1 MTLSSRSPGRELA
14 PPRGA
19 GMPTGVPTPA
29 GTPVATSPAVPLTR
43 KPAGGGRRDLF
54 GSLLFLAPAAIWL
67 LAITI
72 YPVIATFRNSL
83 YDETATNYVGL
94 SNYKSVFSTA
104 SILIN
109 FRNNVIWVVIFP
121 FVVTFLGLLFAVL
134 TERIRW
140 STAFKAI
147 IFMPIVFSATASALI
162 WRGIFDLDPHVG
174 MVNAAIQTA
183 SDWVSPPGL
192 YPIDVSAGQS
202 VAALASSGLSPAGSG
217 SLQSS
222 STASAGDAVELGL
235 IRINT
240 ATLQLV
246 GAQTAVA
253 PTPSPGAISGLVYRD
268 FSPTNPTVRGQ
279 LFPDELGLPGLQL
292 TLLRSDGSAA
302 GTTATDPH
310 GNFRFAGVGS
320 GSFRVQLD
328 ARNFRSGFTGIFW
341 LGSQSVTPTSHLSQT
356 GQALLSVP
364 LVDLAMIVAY
374 LWMWAGFAMVVIGA
388 GLTSL
393 NRELLE
399 AGRVDGASETQ
410 IFRRITMPLLAPVL
424 VVVLV
429 TMIINVLKIFDIILN
444 MAPGSSQGEASTLAL
459 AMYNDGFTGGIHSGL
474 SSALAVILFLLVIPA
489 MVSNLRRI
497 RG

>member
-1 MTLSSRSPGRELA
+1 MALRSLGRGRELA
-14 PPRGA
+14 RA
-19 GMPTGVPTPA
+19 VGVSTA
-29 GTPVATSPAVPLTR
+29 GTPTATPRVVPTTR
-43 KPAGGGRRDLF
+43 KPAGGGRRDQL

-72 YPVIATFRNSL
+72 YPVVATFRNSL
-83 YDETATNYVGL
+83 FDETATTYIGL

-104 SILIN
+104 SILVN
-109 FRNNVIWVVIFP
+109 FRNNVIWVVVFP

-162 WRGIFDLDPHVG
+162 WRTIFDLDPHVG
-174 MVNAAIQTA
+174 MVNAAVQTA
-183 SDWVSPPGL
+183 SDWVNPPGL
-192 YPIDVSAGQS
+192 YPVNVSAGQT
-202 VAALASSGLSPAGSG
+202 VAALASSGLSPGASG

-222 STASAGDAVELGL
+222 STAAAGDAVELGL
-235 IRINT
+235 IGINA

-253 PTPSPGAISGLVYRD
+253 PSPSSGAISGLVYRD
-268 FSPTNPTVRGQ
+268 FSPSNPTVRGQ
-279 LFPDELGLPGLQL
+279 VFPDEVGFPGLRL
-292 TLLRSDGSAA
+292 TLLRADGTSAA
-302 GTTATDPH
+302 STTTDAH
-310 GNFRFAGVGS
+310 GNFRFDGVGS
-320 GSFRVQLD
+320 GSFNVQLD

-399 AGRVDGASETQ
+399 AGRVDGATETQ

-444 MAPGSSQGEASTLAL
+444 MAPGSSQGDASTLAL

>member
-1 MTLSSRSPGRELA
+1 MRMAARSLGRGHPLSRAVGLSSPAGA
-14 PPRGA
+14 PA
-19 GMPTGVPTPA
+19 ATSQVVPTT
-29 GTPVATSPAVPLTR
+29 G
-43 KPAGGGRRDLF
+43 KPAGGGRRDQL
-54 GSLLFLAPAAIWL
+54 GSLAFLAPAAIWL

-72 YPVIATFRNSL
+72 YPVIATFRNSV

-94 SNYKSVFSTA
+94 GNYKAIFSTA
-104 SILIN
+104 SILVN
-109 FRNNVIWVVIFP
+109 FRNNVIWVVVFP
-121 FVVTFLGLLFAVL
+121 FVVTFLGLMFAVL

-140 STAFKAI
+140 STAFKTV

-162 WRGIFDLDPHVG
+162 WRTIFDLDPHVG
-174 MVNAAIQTA
+174 MVNAAVQTA
-183 SDWVSPPGL
+183 SDWVNPPGL
-192 YPIDVSAGQS
+192 YPVSVSAGQT
-202 VAALASSGLSPAGSG
+202 AASLASTGLSPGPTG

-222 STASAGDAVELGL
+222 STAAAGDTVELGL
-235 IRINT
+235 IGVNA
-240 ATLQLV
+240 ATLQVV
-246 GAQTAVA
+246 GAQTAV
-253 PTPSPGAISGLVYRD
+253 PPSPSSGAITGLVYRD
-268 FSPTNPTVRGQ
+268 FSPSNPTVRGQ
-279 LFPDELGLPGLQL
+279 VFPDEDGLPGLRL
-292 TLLRSDGSAA
+292 TLLRGDGTSAA
-302 GTTATDPH
+302 STTTDQH
-310 GNFRFAGVGS
+310 GDFRFDNVGS
-320 GSFRVQLD
+320 GSFRVQID

-356 GQALLSVP
+356 AQALLSVP

-399 AGRVDGASETQ
+399 AGRVDGATEGQ

-444 MAPGSSQGEASTLAL
+444 MAPGSSQGDASTLAL
-459 AMYNDGFTGGIHSGL
+459 AMFNDGFTGGIHSGL

>member
-1 MTLSSRSPGRELA
+1 MRVAARSFGRGHPVSRAVGVSSPAGPLA
-14 PPRGA
+14 A
-19 GMPTGVPTPA
+19 TSQVVPT
-29 GTPVATSPAVPLTR
+29 TR
-43 KPAGGGRRDLF
+43 KPAGGGRRDQL

-72 YPVIATFRNSL
+72 YPVVATFRNSL
-83 YDETATNYVGL
+83 YDESAANYIGL
-94 SNYKSVFSTA
+94 SNYKAIFSTA
-104 SILIN
+104 SILVN

-121 FVVTFLGLLFAVL
+121 FVVTFLGLVFAVL

-140 STAFKAI
+140 STAFKTI

-162 WRGIFDLDPHVG
+162 WRTIFDLDPHVG
-174 MVNAAIQTA
+174 MVNAAVQTA
-183 SDWVSPPGL
+183 SDWVNPPGL
-192 YPIDVSAGQS
+192 YPVNVSAGQTT
-202 VAALASSGLSPAGSG
+202 AALASTGLAPGPSG

-222 STASAGDAVELGL
+222 STAAAGDTVELGL
-235 IRINT
+235 IGINAT
-240 ATLQLV
+240 ALQVV
-246 GAQTAVA
+246 GAQTAV
-253 PTPSPGAISGLVYRD
+253 PPSPSSGGITGLVYRD
-268 FSPTNPTVRGQ
+268 FSPSHPTVRGQ
-279 LFPDELGLPGLQL
+279 VFPDEVGLPGLRL
-292 TLLRSDGSAA
+292 TLLRGDGTSVAS
-302 GTTATDPH
+302 TNTDQH
-310 GNFRFAGVGS
+310 GDFRFDSVGS
-320 GSFRVQLD
+320 GSFRVQID
-328 ARNFRSGFTGIFW
+328 AKNFQSGFTGIFW
-341 LGSQSVTPTSHLSQT
+341 LGSQSVTPTSHLSET
-356 GQALLSVP
+356 AQALLSVP

-399 AGRVDGASETQ
+399 AGRVDGATEGQ

-444 MAPGSSQGEASTLAL
+444 MAPGSSQGDASTLAL
-459 AMYNDGFTGGIHSGL
+459 AMFNDGFTGGIHSGL

>member
-1 MTLSSRSPGRELA
+1 LSSRSPGRDLA
-14 PPRGA
+14 PPRESGV
-19 GMPTGVPTPA
+19 PTGVPTPA
-29 GTPVATSPAVPLTR
+29 GTPVATSPAVPFTR
-43 KPAGGGRRDLF
+43 KPAGGGGRRDQL
-54 GSLLFLAPAAIWL
+54 GSLAFLAPAAIWL

-83 YDETATNYVGL
+83 YDETATSYVGL
-94 SNYKSVFSTA
+94 ANYKSVFSTA
-104 SILIN
+104 SILVN
-109 FRNNVIWVVIFP
+109 FRNNVIWVVVFP
-121 FVVTFLGLLFAVL
+121 FVVTFLGLMFAVL

-140 STAFKAI
+140 STAFKTI

-162 WRGIFDLDPHVG
+162 WRTIFDLDPHVG
-174 MVNAAIQTA
+174 LVNAAAQTA
-183 SDWVSPPGL
+183 SDWVNPPGL
-192 YPIDVSAGQS
+192 YPVNASAGQT
-202 VAALASSGLSPAGSG
+202 AAAMASTGLQPGQSG

-222 STASAGDAVELGL
+222 STAAAGDTVQLGL
-235 IRINT
+235 IGIN
-240 ATLQLV
+240 ASTLQLV
-246 GAQTAVA
+246 GAQTAVV
-253 PTPSPGAISGLVYRD
+253 PSSSSGGIAGLVYRD
-268 FSPTNPTVRGQ
+268 FSPSNPTVRGQ
-279 LFPDELGLPGLQL
+279 VFPDEDGLPGLGL
-292 TLLRSDGSAA
+292 TLLRGDGTSAGSTRSDQ
-302 GTTATDPH
+302 H
-310 GNFRFAGVGS
+310 GDFRFDNVGS
-320 GSFRVQLD
+320 GSFRVQID
-328 ARNFRSGFTGIFW
+328 AKNFRSGFTGIFW

-356 GQALLSVP
+356 AQALLSVP

-399 AGRVDGASETQ
+399 AGRVDGATESQ

-444 MAPGSSQGEASTLAL
+444 MAPGSSQGDASTLAL

>member
-1 MTLSSRSPGRELA
+1 MTLPSRSLGRGRELA
-14 PPRGA
+14 RA
-19 GMPTGVPTPA
+19 VGVSTPA
-29 GTPVATSPAVPLTR
+29 GTPTATSRVVPTTR
-43 KPAGGGRRDLF
+43 KPAGGGRRDQL

-72 YPVIATFRNSL
+72 YPVVATFRNSL
-83 YDETATNYVGL
+83 YDESATTYIGL

-104 SILIN
+104 SILVN
-109 FRNNVIWVVIFP
+109 FRNNVIWVVVFP

-162 WRGIFDLDPHVG
+162 WRTIFDLDPHVG
-174 MVNAAIQTA
+174 MGNAAVQTA
-183 SDWVSPPGL
+183 SDWVTPPGL
-192 YPIDVSAGQS
+192 YPVNTSAGQT
-202 VAALASSGLSPAGSG
+202 VAALASTGLSPGASG
-217 SLQSS
+217 SLQST
-222 STASAGDAVELGL
+222 STAAAGDTVELGL
-235 IRINT
+235 IGINAT
-240 ATLQLV
+240 TLQVV
-246 GAQTAVA
+246 GAQTAV
-253 PTPSPGAISGLVYRD
+253 PPSASSGAISGLVYRD
-268 FSPTNPTVRGQ
+268 FSPSHPTVRGQ
-279 LFPDELGLPGLQL
+279 LFPDEVGLPGLRL
-292 TLLRSDGSAA
+292 TLLRSDGAS
-302 GTTATDPH
+302 TASTSTDQH
-310 GNFRFAGVGS
+310 GNFRFDSVGNS
-320 GSFRVQLD
+320 SFRVQIN
-328 ARNFRSGFTGIFW
+328 AKNFHAGFTGIFW

-356 GQALLSVP
+356 AQALLSVP

-399 AGRVDGASETQ
+399 AGRVDGATETQ

-444 MAPGSSQGEASTLAL
+444 MAPGSSQGDASTLAL

-489 MVSNLRRI
+489 MVSTLRRI

>member
-1 MTLSSRSPGRELA
+1 MTLASRSIGRGRRLA
-14 PPRGA
+14 GA
-19 GMPTGVPTPA
+19 VGVSTPA
-29 GTPVATSPAVPLTR
+29 GTPTATSRVVPTTR
-43 KPAGGGRRDLF
+43 KPAGGGRRDQL

-83 YDETATNYVGL
+83 YDETATNYIGL

-104 SILIN
+104 SILVN
-109 FRNNVIWVVIFP
+109 FRNNVIWVVVFP
-121 FVVTFLGLLFAVL
+121 FVVTFLGLVFAVL

-140 STAFKAI
+140 STAFKTI

-162 WRGIFDLDPHVG
+162 WWAIFDLDPHVG
-174 MVNAAIQTA
+174 MVNAAVQTA
-183 SDWVSPPGL
+183 SDWVNPPGL
-192 YPIDVSAGQS
+192 YPVNVSAGQT
-202 VAALASSGLSPAGSG
+202 VAALASTGLSPGASG
-217 SLQSS
+217 SLQST
-222 STASAGDAVELGL
+222 STAAAGDTVQLGL
-235 IRINT
+235 IGIST
-240 ATLQLV
+240 AALQLV

-253 PTPSPGAISGLVYRD
+253 ASPSSGAISGLVYRD
-268 FSPTNPTVRGQ
+268 FSPSNPTVRGQ
-279 LFPDELGLPGLQL
+279 LFPDEVGFPGLRL
-292 TLLRSDGSAA
+292 TLLRGDGTIAA
-302 GTTATDPH
+302 STTTDQH
-310 GNFRFAGVGS
+310 GDFRFDNVGS
-320 GSFRVQLD
+320 GNFRVQLD

-341 LGSQSVTPTSHLSQT
+341 LGSQSITPTTHLSQT
-356 GQALLSVP
+356 AQALLSVP

-399 AGRVDGASETQ
+399 AGRVDGATEGQ

-444 MAPGSSQGEASTLAL
+444 MAPGSSQGDASTLAL

>member
-1 MTLSSRSPGRELA
+1 MTLASRSLGRGHELA
-14 PPRGA
+14 RA
-19 GMPTGVPTPA
+19 VGVSTA
-29 GTPVATSPAVPLTR
+29 GTPTATSHVVPTTR
-43 KPAGGGRRDLF
+43 KPAGGGRRDQL

-72 YPVIATFRNSL
+72 YPVVATFRNSL
-83 YDETATNYVGL
+83 YDETATNYIGL

-104 SILIN
+104 SILVN
-109 FRNNVIWVVIFP
+109 FRNNVIWVVVFP

-162 WRGIFDLDPHVG
+162 WRTIFDLDPHVG
-174 MVNAAIQTA
+174 MVNAAVQTA
-183 SDWVSPPGL
+183 SDWVNPPGL
-192 YPIDVSAGQS
+192 YPVNVSAGQS
-202 VAALASSGLSPAGSG
+202 VAALASTGLSPGASG

-222 STASAGDAVELGL
+222 STAAAGDAVELGL
-235 IRINT
+235 IGINA

-253 PTPSPGAISGLVYRD
+253 PSPSSGAISGLVYRD
-268 FSPTNPTVRGQ
+268 FSPSNPTVRGQ
-279 LFPDELGLPGLQL
+279 LFPDEVGFPGLRL
-292 TLLRSDGSAA
+292 TLLRGDGTSAA
-302 GTTATDPH
+302 STTTDQH
-310 GNFRFAGVGS
+310 GNFRFDGVGS

-341 LGSQSVTPTSHLSQT
+341 LGSQSITPTSHLSQT

-399 AGRVDGASETQ
+399 AGRVDGATETQ

-444 MAPGSSQGEASTLAL
+444 MAPGSSQGDASTLAL

>member
-1 MTLSSRSPGRELA
+1 MTLASRSLGRGRELA
-14 PPRGA
+14 RA
-19 GMPTGVPTPA
+19 VGVSTPA
-29 GTPVATSPAVPLTR
+29 GTPTATSRVVPTTR
-43 KPAGGGRRDLF
+43 KPAGGGRRDQL

-72 YPVIATFRNSL
+72 YPVVATFRNSL
-83 YDETATNYVGL
+83 YDESATTYIGL

-104 SILIN
+104 SILVN
-109 FRNNVIWVVIFP
+109 FRNNVIWVVVFP

-162 WRGIFDLDPHVG
+162 WRTIFDLDPHVG
-174 MVNAAIQTA
+174 MVNAAVQTA
-183 SDWVSPPGL
+183 SDWVNPPGL
-192 YPIDVSAGQS
+192 YPVNVSAGQT
-202 VAALASSGLSPAGSG
+202 VAALASSGLSPGASG

-222 STASAGDAVELGL
+222 STAAAGDTVELGL
-235 IRINT
+235 IGINA

-246 GAQTAVA
+246 GAQTAI
-253 PTPSPGAISGLVYRD
+253 PPSPSSGAISGLVYRD
-268 FSPTNPTVRGQ
+268 FSPSNPTVRGQ
-279 LFPDELGLPGLQL
+279 VFPDEVGFPGLRL
-292 TLLRSDGSAA
+292 TLLRGDGTSA
-302 GTTATDPH
+302 GSTSTDQH
-310 GNFRFAGVGS
+310 GNFRFDGVGS
-320 GSFRVQLD
+320 GSFSVQLD

-341 LGSQSVTPTSHLSQT
+341 LGSQSITPTSHLSQT

-399 AGRVDGASETQ
+399 AGRVDGATETQ

-444 MAPGSSQGEASTLAL
+444 MAPGSSQGDASTLAL

>member
-1 MTLSSRSPGRELA
+1 MRMAARAFGRGHPVSRAVGVSSPAGA
-14 PPRGA
+14 PSA
-19 GMPTGVPTPA
+19 TSQVVPT
-29 GTPVATSPAVPLTR
+29 TR
-43 KPAGGGRRDLF
+43 KPAGGGRRDQF

-67 LAITI
+67 AAITI

-83 YDETATNYVGL
+83 YDETATTYVGL
-94 SNYKSVFSTA
+94 GNYKSVFSTA
-104 SILIN
+104 SIIVN

-121 FVVTFLGLLFAVL
+121 FLVTFLGLVFAVL

-162 WRGIFDLDPHVG
+162 WRTIFDLDPHVG
-174 MVNAAIQTA
+174 MVNAAVQTA
-183 SDWVSPPGL
+183 SDWVNPPGL
-192 YPIDVSAGQS
+192 YPVNTSAGQTT
-202 VAALASSGLSPAGSG
+202 AALASTGLTPGPSG

-222 STASAGDAVELGL
+222 STAAAGDTVELGL
-235 IRINT
+235 IGINT
-240 ATLQLV
+240 ATLQVV
-246 GAQTAVA
+246 GAQTAV
-253 PTPSPGAISGLVYRD
+253 PPSPSSGGITGLVYRD
-268 FSPTNPTVRGQ
+268 FSPSHPTARGQ
-279 LFPDELGLPGLQL
+279 VFPDEDGLPGLRL
-292 TLLRSDGSAA
+292 TLLRGDGTSAA
-302 GTTATDPH
+302 STTTDQH
-310 GNFRFAGVGS
+310 GNFRFANVGS
-320 GSFRVQLD
+320 GNFRVQLD
-328 ARNFRSGFTGIFW
+328 AKNFQSGFTGIFW
-341 LGSQSVTPTSHLSQT
+341 LGSQSLTPTSHLSQT
-356 GQALLSVP
+356 AQALLSVP

-399 AGRVDGASETQ
+399 AGRVDGATEGQ
-410 IFRRITMPLLAPVL
+410 IFRRITMPMLAPVL

-444 MAPGSSQGEASTLAL
+444 MAPGSSQGDASTLAL

>member
-1 MTLSSRSPGRELA
+1 MTLPSRSLGRGRELA
-14 PPRGA
+14 RA
-19 GMPTGVPTPA
+19 VGVSTPA
-29 GTPVATSPAVPLTR
+29 GTPTATSRVVPTTR
-43 KPAGGGRRDLF
+43 KPAGGGRRDQL

-72 YPVIATFRNSL
+72 YPVVATFRNSL
-83 YDETATNYVGL
+83 YDESATTYIGL

-104 SILIN
+104 SILVN
-109 FRNNVIWVVIFP
+109 FRNNVIWVVVFP

-162 WRGIFDLDPHVG
+162 WRTIFDLDPHVG
-174 MVNAAIQTA
+174 MVNAAVQTA
-183 SDWVSPPGL
+183 SDWVNPPGL
-192 YPIDVSAGQS
+192 YPVNTSAGQTGAA
-202 VAALASSGLSPAGSG
+202 VASTRLSPGGSG
-217 SLQSS
+217 SPPR
-222 STASAGDAVELGL
+222 TPTAGDTGELGL
-235 IRINT
+235 IGINAT
-240 ATLQLV
+240 TLQVV
-246 GAQTAVA
+246 GAQTAV
-253 PTPSPGAISGLVYRD
+253 PPSASSGAISGLVYRD
-268 FSPTNPTVRGQ
+268 FSPSHPTVRGQ
-279 LFPDELGLPGLQL
+279 LFPDEVGLPGLRL
-292 TLLRSDGSAA
+292 TLLRSDGAS
-302 GTTATDPH
+302 TASTSTDQH
-310 GNFRFAGVGS
+310 GNFRFDSVGN
-320 GSFRVQLD
+320 GSFRVQID
-328 ARNFRSGFTGIFW
+328 AKNFQSGFTGIFW

-356 GQALLSVP
+356 AQALLSVP

-399 AGRVDGASETQ
+399 AGRVDGATETQ

-444 MAPGSSQGEASTLAL
+444 MAPGSSQGDASTLAL

>member
-1 MTLSSRSPGRELA
+1 MRLAARSLGR
-14 PPRGA
+14 GH
-19 GMPTGVPTPA
+19 
-29 GTPVATSPAVPLTR
+29 PVSPAVGVSTPARAPATTSKVDATTGR
-43 KPAGGGRRDLF
+43 PAGGGRRDQL

-72 YPVIATFRNSL
+72 YPVIATFRNSVF
-83 YDETATNYVGL
+83 DENATNYVGL
-94 SNYKSVFSTA
+94 HNYKVIFSNA
-104 SILIN
+104 SILVT
-109 FRNNVIWVVIFP
+109 FRNNLIWVVIFP
-121 FVVTFLGLLFAVL
+121 FVVTFLGLMFAVL

-140 STAFKAI
+140 STAFKTI

-162 WRGIFDLDPHVG
+162 WRTIFDLDPHVG
-174 MVNAAIQTA
+174 MVNAAVQTA

-192 YPIDVSAGQS
+192 YPVDVSAGQS
-202 VAALASSGLSPAGSG
+202 VAALASTGLSPGALG
-217 SLQSS
+217 SLQST
-222 STASAGDAVELGL
+222 STAAAGDAVELGL
-235 IRINT
+235 IGIN
-240 ATLQLV
+240 AAALQVV

-253 PTPSPGAISGLVYRD
+253 PSPSSGAISGLVYRD
-268 FSPTNPTVRGQ
+268 FSPSHPTVRGQ
-279 LFPDELGLPGLQL
+279 LFPDELGLPGLRL
-292 TLLRSDGSAA
+292 TLLRTDGSSA
-302 GTTATDPH
+302 GSTATDQH
-310 GNFRFAGVGS
+310 GSFRFDGVGS

-341 LGSQSVTPTSHLSQT
+341 LGSQSLTPTSHLSQT
-356 GQALLSVP
+356 AQALLSVP

-399 AGRVDGASETQ
+399 AGRVDGATEGQ

-429 TMIINVLKIFDIILN
+429 TMIINVLKIFDVILN
-444 MAPGSSQGEASTLAL
+444 MAPGSSQGDASTLAL
-459 AMYNDGFTGGIHSGL
+459 AMFNEGFTSGIHSGL
-474 SSALAVILFLLVIPA
+474 ASAIAVILFLLVIPA
-489 MVSNLRRI
+489 MVANLRRI

>member
-1 MTLSSRSPGRELA
+1 
-14 PPRGA
+14 
-19 GMPTGVPTPA
+19 GVSPA
-29 GTPVATSPAVPLTR
+29 GTPTATPRVVPTTR
-43 KPAGGGRRDLF
+43 KPAGGGRRDQL

-72 YPVIATFRNSL
+72 YPVVATFRNSL
-83 YDETATNYVGL
+83 FDETATTYIGL

-104 SILIN
+104 SILVN
-109 FRNNVIWVVIFP
+109 FRNNVIVVVVFP

-162 WRGIFDLDPHVG
+162 WRTIFDLDPHVG
-174 MVNAAIQTA
+174 MVNAAVQTA
-183 SDWVSPPGL
+183 SDWVNPPGL
-192 YPIDVSAGQS
+192 YPVNVSAGQT
-202 VAALASSGLSPAGSG
+202 VAALASSGLSPGASG

-222 STASAGDAVELGL
+222 STAAAGDAVELGL
-235 IRINT
+235 IGINA

-253 PTPSPGAISGLVYRD
+253 PSPSSGAITGLVYRD
-268 FSPTNPTVRGQ
+268 FSPSNPTVRGQ
-279 LFPDELGLPGLQL
+279 VFPDEDGLPGLHL
-292 TLLRSDGSAA
+292 TLLRGDGTGGA
-302 GTTATDPH
+302 TATTDQH
-310 GNFRFAGVGS
+310 GNFRFDNVGN

-341 LGSQSVTPTSHLSQT
+341 LGAQSVTPTSHLSQT
-356 GQALLSVP
+356 AQAILSVP

-399 AGRVDGASETQ
+399 AGRVDGATETQ

-444 MAPGSSQGEASTLAL
+444 MAPGSSQGDASTLAL
-459 AMYNDGFTGGIHSGL
+459 AMYNDGFTGDIHSGL

>member
-1 MTLSSRSPGRELA
+1 MTLASRSLGRGRELA
-14 PPRGA
+14 RA
-19 GMPTGVPTPA
+19 VGVSTA
-29 GTPVATSPAVPLTR
+29 GTPTATSRVVPTTR
-43 KPAGGGRRDLF
+43 KPAGGGRRDQL

-72 YPVIATFRNSL
+72 YPVVATFRNSL
-83 YDETATNYVGL
+83 YDESATSYVGL

-104 SILIN
+104 SILVN
-109 FRNNVIWVVIFP
+109 FRNNVIWVVVFP

-162 WRGIFDLDPHVG
+162 WRTIFDLDPHVG
-174 MVNAAIQTA
+174 MVNAAVQTA
-183 SDWVSPPGL
+183 SDWVNPPGL
-192 YPIDVSAGQS
+192 YPVNVSAGQT
-202 VAALASSGLSPAGSG
+202 VAALASSGLSPGASG

-222 STASAGDAVELGL
+222 STAAAGDAVELGL
-235 IRINT
+235 IGINA

-253 PTPSPGAISGLVYRD
+253 PSASSGAITGLVYRD
-268 FSPTNPTVRGQ
+268 FSPSNPTVRGQ
-279 LFPDELGLPGLQL
+279 VFPDEVGFPGLRL
-292 TLLRSDGSAA
+292 TLLRGDGTSA
-302 GTTATDPH
+302 GSTMTDPH
-310 GNFRFAGVGS
+310 GNFRFDGVGS
-320 GSFRVQLD
+320 GSFHVQLD

-399 AGRVDGASETQ
+399 AGRVDGATETQ

-444 MAPGSSQGEASTLAL
+444 MAPGSSQGDASTLAL

>member
-1 MTLSSRSPGRELA
+1 MAAGSFGRGHPVSRAVGVSNQAGA
-14 PPRGA
+14 PTA
-19 GMPTGVPTPA
+19 TFQVVPTA
-29 GTPVATSPAVPLTR
+29 R
-43 KPAGGGRRDLF
+43 KPAGGGRRDQL
-54 GSLLFLAPAAIWL
+54 GSLIFLAPAAIWL

-72 YPVIATFRNSL
+72 YPVVATFRNSL
-83 YDETATNYVGL
+83 YDENAATYIGL
-94 SNYKSVFSTA
+94 NNYKAIFSTA
-104 SILIN
+104 SILVN

-121 FVVTFLGLLFAVL
+121 FVVTFLGLVFAVL

-162 WRGIFDLDPHVG
+162 WRTIFDLDPHVG
-174 MVNAAIQTA
+174 MVNAAVQTA
-183 SDWVSPPGL
+183 SDWVNPPGL
-192 YPIDVSAGQS
+192 YPVNVSAGQTT
-202 VAALASSGLSPAGSG
+202 AALASTGLVPGPSG

-222 STASAGDAVELGL
+222 STAAAGDTVELGL
-235 IRINT
+235 IGIN
-240 ATLQLV
+240 AAALQVV
-246 GAQTAVA
+246 GAQTADS
-253 PTPSPGAISGLVYRD
+253 PSPSSGGITGLVYRD
-268 FSPTNPTVRGQ
+268 FSPSHPTVRGQ
-279 LFPDELGLPGLQL
+279 IFPDEVGLPGLRL
-292 TLLRSDGSAA
+292 TLLREDGTSVASTNTDQH
-302 GTTATDPH
+302 GT
-310 GNFRFAGVGS
+310 FRFDSVGS
-320 GSFRVQLD
+320 GSFRVQID
-328 ARNFRSGFTGIFW
+328 AKNFQSGFTGIFW
-341 LGSQSVTPTSHLSQT
+341 LGSQSVTPTSHLSET
-356 GQALLSVP
+356 AQALLAVP

-399 AGRVDGASETQ
+399 AGRVDGATEGQ

-444 MAPGSSQGEASTLAL
+444 MAPGSSQGDASTLAL
-459 AMYNDGFTGGIHSGL
+459 AMFNDGFTGGIHSGL

>member
-1 MTLSSRSPGRELA
+1 MRMAARSLGR
-14 PPRGA
+14 GH
-19 GMPTGVPTPA
+19 
-29 GTPVATSPAVPLTR
+29 PVSPAVGVSTPASTPAVASKVAATTGR
-43 KPAGGGRRDLF
+43 PAGGGRRDQL
-54 GSLLFLAPAAIWL
+54 GSLLFLTPAAVWL

-72 YPVIATFRNSL
+72 YPVFVTFRNSV
-83 YDETATNYVGL
+83 YDENAISYVGL
-94 SNYKSVFSTA
+94 NNYKVIFSTA
-104 SILIN
+104 SILVT

-121 FVVTFLGLLFAVL
+121 FVVTFLGLVFAVL

-140 STAFKAI
+140 STAVKTI

-162 WRGIFDLDPHVG
+162 WRTIFDLDPHVG

-183 SDWVSPPGL
+183 SDWVNPPGL
-192 YPIDVSAGQS
+192 YPVSVSAGQT
-202 VAALASSGLSPAGSG
+202 AASLASTGLSPGPSG

-222 STASAGDAVELGL
+222 STVAAGDTVQLGL
-235 IRINT
+235 IGINV
-240 ATLQLV
+240 AALQVV
-246 GAQTAVA
+246 GAQSAVV
-253 PTPSPGAISGLVYRD
+253 PSPSSGGISGLVYRD

-279 LFPDELGLPGLQL
+279 VFPDEDGLPGLRL
-292 TLLRSDGSAA
+292 TLLRGDGTSAA
-302 GTTATDPH
+302 TTTTDQH
-310 GNFRFAGVGS
+310 GDFRFDNVGS

-341 LGSQSVTPTSHLSQT
+341 LGAQSVTPTSHLSQT
-356 GQALLSVP
+356 AQALLSVP

-399 AGRVDGASETQ
+399 AGRVDGATEGQ

-429 TMIINVLKIFDIILN
+429 TMIINVLKIFDVILN
-444 MAPGSSQGEASTLAL
+444 MAPGSSQEDASTLAL
-459 AMYNDGFTGGIHSGL
+459 LMFNDGFTGGVHSGL
-474 SSALAVILFLLVIPA
+474 ASAIAVILFLLVIPA
-489 MVSNLRRI
+489 MVANLRRI

>member
-1 MTLSSRSPGRELA
+1 MAARSLRRGHPVSRATAIG
-14 PPRGA
+14 
-19 GMPTGVPTPA
+19 TGIPTPA
-29 GTPVATSPAVPLTR
+29 GTPVASSQVVPTGG
-43 KPAGGGRRDLF
+43 KPAGGGRSDQL
-54 GSLLFLAPAAIWL
+54 GSLLFLAPAGIWL

-72 YPVIATFRNSL
+72 YPVVATFRNSL
-83 YDETATNYVGL
+83 FDESATSYVGL
-94 SNYKSVFSTA
+94 GNYKAIFSTA
-104 SILIN
+104 SILVN

-140 STAFKAI
+140 STAFKTI

-162 WRGIFDLDPHVG
+162 WRTIFDLDPHVG
-174 MVNAAIQTA
+174 MVNAAVQTV
-183 SDWVSPPGL
+183 SDWVNPPGL
-192 YPIDVSAGQS
+192 YPVNVSAGQTA
-202 VAALASSGLSPAGSG
+202 AALASSGLSPGAPG

-222 STASAGDAVELGL
+222 STVSPGDTVQLGL
-235 IRINT
+235 IGIN
-240 ATLQLV
+240 ASTLQVV
-246 GAQTAVA
+246 GAQGAVV
-253 PTPSPGAISGLVYRD
+253 PTSSSGAVTGLVYRD
-268 FSPTNPTVRGQ
+268 FSPSHPSVRGQ
-279 LFPDELGLPGLQL
+279 VFPDEDGLPGMLL
-292 TLLRSDGSAA
+292 TLLRSDGTSA
-302 GTTATDPH
+302 GTATTDQH
-310 GNFRFAGVGS
+310 GNFRFSNVGS

-341 LGSQSVTPTSHLSQT
+341 LGAQSVTPTSHLSQT
-356 GQALLSVP
+356 AQALLSVP

-399 AGRVDGASETQ
+399 AGRVDGATEGQ

-429 TMIINVLKIFDIILN
+429 TMIINVLKIFDVILN
-444 MAPGSSQGEASTLAL
+444 MAPGSSQGDASTLAL

-489 MVSNLRRI
+489 MIANLRRI

>member
-1 MTLSSRSPGRELA
+1 MTLASRSLGRGRELA
-14 PPRGA
+14 RA
-19 GMPTGVPTPA
+19 VGVSTPA
-29 GTPVATSPAVPLTR
+29 GAPTATSRVVPTTR
-43 KPAGGGRRDLF
+43 KPAGGGRRDQL

-72 YPVIATFRNSL
+72 YPVVATFRNSL
-83 YDETATNYVGL
+83 YDESATTYVGL
-94 SNYKSVFSTA
+94 SNYQSVFSTA
-104 SILIN
+104 SILVN
-109 FRNNVIWVVIFP
+109 FRNNVIWVVVFP

-162 WRGIFDLDPHVG
+162 WRTIFDLDPHVG
-174 MVNAAIQTA
+174 MVNAAVQTA
-183 SDWVSPPGL
+183 SDWVNPPGL
-192 YPIDVSAGQS
+192 YPVNVSAGQT
-202 VAALASSGLSPAGSG
+202 VAALASTGLSPGASG
-217 SLQSS
+217 SLQST
-222 STASAGDAVELGL
+222 STAAAGDTVELGL
-235 IRINT
+235 IGINT
-240 ATLQLV
+240 AALQLV
-246 GAQTAVA
+246 GAQTAAA
-253 PTPSPGAISGLVYRD
+253 PSASSGAISGLVYRD
-268 FSPTNPTVRGQ
+268 FSPSNPTVRGQ
-279 LFPDELGLPGLQL
+279 LFPDEVGFPGLRL
-292 TLLRSDGSAA
+292 TLLRGDGTSAA
-302 GTTATDPH
+302 STTTDQH
-310 GNFRFAGVGS
+310 GDFRFDSVGS

-356 GQALLSVP
+356 AQALLSVP

-399 AGRVDGASETQ
+399 AGRVDGATETQ

-444 MAPGSSQGEASTLAL
+444 MAPGSSQGDASTLAL